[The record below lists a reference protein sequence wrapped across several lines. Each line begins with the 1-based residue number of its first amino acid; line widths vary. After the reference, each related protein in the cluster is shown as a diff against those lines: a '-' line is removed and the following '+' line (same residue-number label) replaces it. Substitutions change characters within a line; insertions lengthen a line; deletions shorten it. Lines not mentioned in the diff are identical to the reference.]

1 MLSPIGL
8 LIIVNTVVLVLGAI
22 MAGLAY
28 RAYRRSRDSSLG
40 ALALGI
46 GLVTIGT
53 AVGGMLHQVFEMEL
67 IAGIL
72 VQNVSIAAGFFIL
85 IYSLFIPTHVDGPS
99 SPTSDRSL

>member
-22 MAGLAY
+22 MTGLAY
-28 RAYRRSRDSSLG
+28 RAYRRSMDSSLG
-40 ALALGI
+40 ALSLGI

-72 VQNVSIAAGFFIL
+72 VQNLSIAAGFLIL
-85 IYSLFIPTHVDGPS
+85 IYSLFIPAHIDGPT
-99 SPTSDRSL
+99 SPKNDRSL